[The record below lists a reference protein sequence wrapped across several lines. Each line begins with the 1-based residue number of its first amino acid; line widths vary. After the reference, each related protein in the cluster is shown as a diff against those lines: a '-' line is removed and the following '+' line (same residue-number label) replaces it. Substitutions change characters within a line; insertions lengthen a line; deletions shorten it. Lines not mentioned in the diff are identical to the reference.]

1 MDTSIMAMVPMTS
14 AQIKQVEIFKKSG
27 EIPPCQ
33 KGGFQT
39 VDKAPGLRRGF
50 SSVVINIPIIFP
62 LFIKKNS
69 LYQLEN

>member
-14 AQIKQVEIFKKSG
+14 VQIKQVKNFKKSG

-39 VDKAPGLRRGF
+39 VDKVGAGA
-50 SSVVINIPIIFP
+50 
-62 LFIKKNS
+62 
-69 LYQLEN
+69 